1 MVCCLSM
8 EFIEAISTL
17 LENSRIKLKNH
28 FYTFT
33 REAFDRDQQKWKD
46 GSYGVLADNEAQ
58 NHQEFDRQVM
68 VCFMYVMY
76 LVIFIYCKNSTVE
89 HQMKNTFPK
98 IDT

>member
-28 FYTFT
+28 FYTLT

-46 GSYGVLADNEAQ
+46 GSYGALADTEAQ
-58 NHQEFDRQVM
+58 NQEFDRQVM

-89 HQMKNTFPK
+89 HLMKKTFPK

>member
-46 GSYGVLADNEAQ
+46 GSYGALADTEAQ
-58 NHQEFDRQVM
+58 NQEFDRQVM

-76 LVIFIYCKNSTVE
+76 LVILSTA
-89 HQMKNTFPK
+89 K
-98 IDT
+98 IAQ

>member
-33 REAFDRDQQKWKD
+33 REAFDKDQQKWKD
-46 GSYGVLADNEAQ
+46 GSYGALADTEAQ
-58 NHQEFDRQVM
+58 NQEFDRQVM

-89 HQMKNTFPK
+89 HLMKNTFPK

>member
-28 FYTFT
+28 FYTLT

-46 GSYGVLADNEAQ
+46 GSYGALADTEAQ
-58 NHQEFDRQVM
+58 NQEFVRQVM

-89 HQMKNTFPK
+89 HLMKKTFPK